1 MKSTCSEGRKWPIWL
16 FLLVFFLFGG
26 SEAIPQ
32 GRIMDLSDLGKEA
45 NLSDPRISPDGSEI
59 VLVVSRANYED
70 NRFENQL
77 VLVDIGTGQARI
89 LTHHRP
95 RVRHPRWSPSGDRIA
110 FLDQKDEKEK
120 AQILILSTKGG
131 EAKCITEVER
141 GIKFF
146 TWRPGGK
153 ELAFVT
159 EDAPEEKTGEERH
172 NKSFEVG
179 DNVYLP
185 TSQGG
190 TVRWPGPR
198 LPTGL
203 IGITLPT

>member
-1 MKSTCSEGRKWPIWL
+1 MKATDSHSLNRVVWF
-16 FLLVFFLFGG
+16 FLIVSVLFGG

-45 NLSDPRISPDGSEI
+45 NLSDPRISPDGSET

-77 VLVDIGTGQARI
+77 VLVDIGTDQTRI

-110 FLDQKDEKEK
+110 FLDQKDVKEK
-120 AQILILSTKGG
+120 SQVHVLLMRGG
-131 EAKCITEVER
+131 EAKRITEVER
-141 GIKFF
+141 EVKFF

-153 ELAFVT
+153 ELAFVMMST
-159 EDAPEEKTGEERH
+159 RSASPPRD
-172 NKSFEVG
+172 
-179 DNVYLP
+179 
-185 TSQGG
+185 
-190 TVRWPGPR
+190 GPMVD
-198 LPTGL
+198 T
-203 IGITLPT
+203 